1 MLFLLSPAKSLD
13 YETPV
18 PAAIRRRLTEPALS
32 DAAAELIG
40 ILRKKTPA
48 EVAGLMDLSDALAA
62 LNVGRYAAWQREA
75 TALNS
80 KAAVLAFDGDVY
92 GGLDARSL
100 AAADLDW
107 AQRHLVIL
115 SGLYGILRPLDRL
128 QPYRLEMGTAL
139 ATPAGRNLYDYWGD
153 RLAALVDEHAAQ
165 QRRPLIV
172 NLASQEYARAVL
184 RPALRTPVLHCRF
197 EECRPGQAPKV
208 ISFFAKRARGL
219 MARFAIRQRARDPRV
234 LQTFNDEGY
243 AFDTGASRPDEWVF
257 RRTIATQEAP

>member
-18 PAAIRRRLTEPALS
+18 PAAIRRRLTDPELT
-32 DAAAELIG
+32 DAAAALIG
-40 ILRKKTPA
+40 ILRRKTPA
-48 EVAGLMDLSDALAA
+48 EIANLMDLSDTLAA
-62 LNVGRYAAWQREA
+62 LNVGRYGTWQPAA
-75 TALNS
+75 TDNNS
-80 KAAVLAFDGDVY
+80 KPAVLAFDGDVY
-92 GGLDARSL
+92 GGLEARTL
-100 AAADLDW
+100 GAADLDW

-139 ATPAGRNLYDYWGD
+139 ATPAGRTLYDYWGD
-153 RLAALVDEHAAQ
+153 RLAGLIDERAAQ

-197 EECRPGQAPKV
+197 EECRAGQAPKV
-208 ISFFAKRARGL
+208 VSFFAKRARGL
-219 MARFAIRQRARDPRV
+219 MARFAIRQRARDPKV
-234 LQTFNDEGY
+234 LQAFNDEGY
-243 AFDTGASRPDEWVF
+243 AFDPGASRPDEWVF
-257 RRTIATQEAP
+257 RRTIVS